1 MSYLVSPSPV
11 HCLPSCSLKTP
22 CPLPYQSFLSLFHSL
37 QTPSQFWNSH
47 SVSSLETV
55 QCAPYSHHSTSAFP
69 ISTLSLCGSHCPQG
83 VSSPFLQLPNIDLK
97 SIRSR
102 MQINYFLFTWS
113 YKHIIVQDTWLLSY
127 RFYLFRTGKQE
138 TLKIA
143 TYMSLHT
150 YIHTY
155 MFPGLCF

>member
-1 MSYLVSPSPV
+1 
-11 HCLPSCSLKTP
+11 
-22 CPLPYQSFLSLFHSL
+22 
-37 QTPSQFWNSH
+37 
-47 SVSSLETV
+47 
-55 QCAPYSHHSTSAFP
+55 
-69 ISTLSLCGSHCPQG
+69 
-83 VSSPFLQLPNIDLK
+83 
-97 SIRSR
+97 